1 MKITNDSPDYD
12 LDAFSPPEIGLADFE
27 YLLQEKLMD
36 TDIRLYNTSYAWGRI
51 KHYNSTD
58 FDTLTSYYPGL
69 EMRLHYTFT
78 DELSL
83 RVIYFSKYP
92 TGD

>member
-1 MKITNDSPDYD
+1 
-12 LDAFSPPEIGLADFE
+12 
-27 YLLQEKLMD
+27 MD

-69 EMRLHYTFT
+69 EMHLHYTFT
-78 DELSL
+78 DELLALNSGHD
-83 RVIYFSKYP
+83 FN
-92 TGD
+92 